1 MEAILFLVH
10 PNDLEKLIVQAE
22 TPQDV
27 LESSLLHQSL
37 YLGDAW
43 ESLHEILQTPDLVL
57 PALSYVIQAE
67 HPLSERNVGKAVT
80 YNTVVRTDEIYHALE
95 KIHVDEVKKHYQFSA
110 TVITQQLQTQE
121 LKLAELKL
129 IYLQLQDLYRD
140 AAQQNMAVLSVIQD
154 GIQPAKL
161 I

>member
-10 PNDLEKLIVQAE
+10 PNDLETLIIQAE

-27 LESSLLHQSL
+27 LESSSLQQSL

-43 ESLHEILQTPDLVL
+43 QSLHELLQLPDLVK
-57 PALSYVIQAE
+57 PVLSWVIQAE
-67 HPLSERNVGKAVT
+67 HPLSARNVGKAVS
-80 YNTVVRTDEIYHALE
+80 YNTVVRAAEIYHVLQN
-95 KIHVDEVKKHYQFSA
+95 IHVDEVKKHYQFSN
-110 TVITQQLQTQE
+110 VITALQAQTQE

-140 AAQQNMAVLSVIQD
+140 AAQRNMAVLSVIQD
-154 GIQPAKL
+154 GIKPAKL